1 MPPKFEIFPDR
12 LEITS
17 AGRLPESLSKEEFF
31 NGISI
36 PRNKELMRV
45 YRDVELV
52 ESLGSGIPRILR
64 AYGEDSFKFTDN
76 FIRITFPISGR
87 DHASDH
93 ASAQVKK
100 LLSVLSGEKG
110 RSELQELLSI
120 KNRDYFRTDYL
131 TPAVYN
137 GYIELT
143 IPDKPNSQNQKYR
156 LTAKGLALKE
166 ALKSKE

>member
-1 MPPKFEIFPDR
+1 MVHNNSYESTLQI
-12 LEITS
+12 S
-17 AGRLPESLSKEEFF
+17 AGRLPESLTREEFF

-36 PRNKELMRV
+36 PRNKELMRI

-64 AYGEDSFKFTDN
+64 AYGEDCFKFTDN
-76 FIRITFPISGR
+76 FIRITLPISAH

-93 ASAQVKK
+93 ASVQVKK
-100 LLSVLSGEKG
+100 LISILTREMG
-110 RSELQELLSI
+110 RAELQELLSI

-131 TPAVYN
+131 NPAIDQ
-137 GYIELT
+137 GYVEPT

-156 LTAKGLALKE
+156 LTSKGAALKNS
-166 ALKSKE
+166 LTNN

>member
-1 MPPKFEIFPDR
+1 
-12 LEITS
+12 
-17 AGRLPESLSKEEFF
+17 
-31 NGISI
+31 
-36 PRNKELMRV
+36 MRI

-64 AYGEDSFKFTDN
+64 AYGEDCFKFTDN
-76 FIRITFPISGR
+76 FIRITLPISVQ
-87 DHASDH
+87 DHASNHASDH
-93 ASAQVKK
+93 ASVQVEK
-100 LLSVLSGEKG
+100 LVSILIGEMG

-131 TPAVYN
+131 NPAISN

-156 LTAKGLALKE
+156 LTAKGMALQKI
-166 ALKSKE
+166 LKNNK